1 MSTRVT
7 DKDIMELI
15 KIRDTLKKYK
25 ESLEKTKMNSAA
37 VNLNVN
43 VKEKKDVAVERENL
57 DEESLK
63 NLNKEDLLELL
74 EKLKEIKKE
83 IEKGKQ
89 KENGEVKKT
98 SKAKP
103 SKTKSS
109 KSDSKTKS
117 GRKKDEIEEYKKL
130 REKLLNNLRAL
141 EKLYS
146 DGIIDEE
153 TYKRSRTELKRKI
166 SCVDEIILT
175 KIKIDEINSLKDD
188 VIQLLKSRIRGGVFL
203 EEEKQ
208 IKEDIKALKSL
219 YEEGIISESEFKEK
233 LNFLQQKLKSKNE
246 IMEEIILIFE
256 TWEKRLEERVE
267 VLKQEVEGKKEEYK
281 SKDEAYRKNESII
294 DKLFSL
300 RKEEKKEISGEVT
313 TPFEKLKEVYTKEK
327 GMYAIGDMVLILK
340 KEIEK
345 RLNCERELTHQELI
359 NALKKSDFDKD
370 LKEELIEFFKEVSQK
385 EYTGEISDEEVH
397 AIYERCRAF
406 LERILNIGGKDKQ
419 KKPKEEK
426 IKMTK
431 VDVEE
436 KEIVDKL
443 KNVEE
448 EKKKKKKGLIDKIN
462 EFFGV

>member
-25 ESLEKTKMNSAA
+25 ESLEKNKMEMAI
-37 VNLNVN
+37 NLN
-43 VKEKKDVAVERENL
+43 VKEKKDVAIERMDLE
-57 DEESLK
+57 DESLK

-89 KENGEVKKT
+89 KEDEKKT
-98 SKAKP
+98 T
-103 SKTKSS
+103 KTKSS
-109 KSDSKTKS
+109 KSYSKSDSKVKS
-117 GRKKDEIEEYKKL
+117 TRKKDEVESYKKL

-153 TYKRSRTELKRKI
+153 TYKKSRTELKRKI

-175 KIKIDEINSLKDD
+175 KIKIDEINSLKDE

-208 IKEDIKALKSL
+208 IKEDIQALKAL

-281 SKDEAYRKNESII
+281 AREEAYTKNESII

-300 RKEEKKEISGEVT
+300 RKEDSKKEISGEVT

-340 KEIEK
+340 KEIER

-406 LERILNIGGKDKQ
+406 LERILNIGKEKQ
-419 KKPKEEK
+419 KKSKEEK
-426 IKMTK
+426 IETPK
-431 VDVEE
+431 VEIEE
-436 KEIVDKL
+436 KEIVSKL